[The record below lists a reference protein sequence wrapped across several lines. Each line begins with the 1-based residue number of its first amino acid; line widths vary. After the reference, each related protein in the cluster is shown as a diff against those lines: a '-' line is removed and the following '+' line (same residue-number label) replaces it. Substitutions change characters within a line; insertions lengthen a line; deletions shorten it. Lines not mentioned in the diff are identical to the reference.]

1 MFRIICITT
10 LILCMVGLCG
20 CSQIS
25 DSVDLESI
33 TQQVETIAQQIDVEG
48 IIASAVEKINQEE
61 LKQYAAQ
68 GYDALVKKFP
78 ALKSANVKAFVKS
91 NGLELMNQY
100 LQSTD
105 PVMQENARKLGEII
119 KILSP
124 ELTDEVDAVIT
135 K

>member
-1 MFRIICITT
+1 MFRIIYITT

-25 DSVDLESI
+25 DSIDLETIS
-33 TQQVETIAQQIDVEG
+33 QQVETIAQQIDVEG
-48 IIASAVEKINQEE
+48 IVASAVEKINQEE

-68 GYDALVKKFP
+68 GYDTLVKKFP
-78 ALKSANVKAFVKS
+78 ALKSDNVKAFVKS